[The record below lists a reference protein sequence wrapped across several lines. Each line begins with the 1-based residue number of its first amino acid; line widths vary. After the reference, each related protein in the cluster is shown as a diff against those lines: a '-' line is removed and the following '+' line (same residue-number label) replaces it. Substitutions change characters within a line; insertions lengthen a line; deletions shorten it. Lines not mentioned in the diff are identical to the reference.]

1 MKVSDAFSDL
11 VYGELSSHGL
21 AVDGVVQG
29 TDEKRLITFLNSG
42 LLALYS
48 RYPLLFKEL
57 RIRQLSYVTSYKL
70 KVEHA
75 VTNTSDATKY
85 IIDSRISPFT
95 GDVIRVEFVADEV
108 GDVLERNS
116 TDYNKVYLTPSM
128 DSIEIPNPSA
138 GNVLF
143 VTYRAHHPI
152 LTSEVDEILL
162 PRHMLPAL
170 YAYVA
175 AGIYSGSSSQEHVAK
190 TVECTQ
196 RYEMIC
202 QQLESAGMVN
212 NDMQNINIKPYLGG
226 WV

>member
-42 LLALYS
+42 LLALYT

-75 VTNTSDATKY
+75 ITNTSDNPKY
-85 IIDSRISPFT
+85 IIDSSISPFT

-116 TDYNKVYLTPSM
+116 TDYDKVYLTPSM
-128 DSIEIPNPSA
+128 DSIEIPNPRA

-143 VTYRAHHPI
+143 VTYRAHHPVLVTQEDTI
-152 LTSEVDEILL
+152 EL
-162 PRHMLPAL
+162 PRHFIPAL

-175 AGIYSGSSSQEHVAK
+175 ASVYSGSSSQEHVAK

-202 QQLESAGMVN
+202 RQLEDSGMVN
-212 NDMQNINIKPYLGG
+212 NDSQNISTRQYWGG

>member
-29 TDEKRLITFLNSG
+29 TDEKRLITFLNAG

-75 VTNTSDATKY
+75 VTNTSDNPKY

-152 LTSEVDEILL
+152 LTTQDDVIEL
-162 PRHMLPAL
+162 PRHFIPAL

-175 AGIYSGSSSQEHVAK
+175 ASVYSGSSSQEHVAK

-202 QQLESAGMVN
+202 RQLEESGMVN
-212 NDMQNINIKPYLGG
+212 NDRQNISTRQYWGG

>member
-29 TDEKRLITFLNSG
+29 ADEKRLITFLNSG
-42 LLALYS
+42 LLALYT

-75 VTNTSDATKY
+75 ITNTSDNPKY

-128 DSIEIPNPSA
+128 DSIEIPNPRA

-143 VTYRAHHPI
+143 VTYRAHHPVLVTQEDTI
-152 LTSEVDEILL
+152 EL
-162 PRHMLPAL
+162 PRHFIPAL

-175 AGIYSGSSSQEHVAK
+175 ASVYSGSSSQEHVAK

-196 RYEMIC
+196 RYEMVC
-202 QQLESAGMVN
+202 RQLEDSGMVN
-212 NDMQNINIKPYLGG
+212 NDSQNISTRQYWGG

>member
-42 LLALYS
+42 LLALYT

-75 VTNTSDATKY
+75 ITNTSNNPKY
-85 IIDSRISPFT
+85 IIDSSISPFT

-116 TDYNKVYLTPSM
+116 TDYDKVYLTPSM
-128 DSIEIPNPSA
+128 DSIEIPNPRA

-143 VTYRAHHPI
+143 VTYRAHHPVLVTHEDTI
-152 LTSEVDEILL
+152 EL
-162 PRHMLPAL
+162 PRHFIPAL

-175 AGIYSGSSSQEHVAK
+175 ASVYSGSSSQEHVAK

-202 QQLESAGMVN
+202 RQLEDSGMVN
-212 NDMQNINIKPYLGG
+212 NDSQNISTRQYWGG